1 MFNLLIRRM
10 DIYAIKES
18 TMRLSMPIMR
28 QTIAVLSIV
37 EFGVPHSF
45 PGSGATKAGCRVMA
59 IISNNVKVI

>member
-1 MFNLLIRRM
+1 
-10 DIYAIKES
+10 
-18 TMRLSMPIMR
+18 MRLSMPIMR

-45 PGSGATKAGCRVMA
+45 PGSGATKAGCRIMA